1 MDQKYKNQ
9 QQHSLQL
16 KLIRKGMLLLLLSL
30 LACQAEEKTST
41 NTNNL
46 GKVKEETNLNL
57 QNATLEQSDADGK
70 LLWKIQVDEAK
81 YSPDREKATLT
92 AVKGNIFEK
101 GTLVLQI
108 KADYGEIQ

>member
-46 GKVKEETNLNL
+46 GKLKEETNLNL
-57 QNATLEQSDADGK
+57 Q
-70 LLWKIQVDEAK
+70 
-81 YSPDREKATLT
+81 KA
-92 AVKGNIFEK
+92 F
-101 GTLVLQI
+101 
-108 KADYGEIQ
+108 